1 MAMRVNVVWFPENA
15 ISPRSQV
22 GIFLKTIPVWMSQTM
37 VQGGTDILNLGTEI
51 SRDRDVREG
60 D

>member
-1 MAMRVNVVWFPENA
+1 MRVNVVWFPENA

-22 GIFLKTIPVWMSQTM
+22 GIFLKMIPVWMSQTM
-37 VQGGTDILNLGTEI
+37 TQGDMDILDLCTEI
-51 SRDRDVREG
+51 SMGRDVREG